1 MAPVGSYESL
11 MAAIQAGANSVYFG
25 IELLNMRA
33 RSSNN
38 FTTEDLANIVKIC
51 NEHGIKSYLTV
62 NTIIY
67 DKDMETLHKVMKAAK
82 DNNVSAIIACDI
94 AAIQCAIEYC
104 VEVHISTQL
113 NISNTQ
119 AVRFFSQYADV
130 VVLARELNLMQVKE
144 IYKAIQDEHI
154 CGPKGELVKLEMF
167 CHGALC
173 Q

>member
-1 MAPVGSYESL
+1 MALQRTDIEIMAPVGSYESL

-25 IELLNMRA
+25 IEMLNMRA

-94 AAIQCAIEYC
+94 AA
-104 VEVHISTQL
+104 
-113 NISNTQ
+113 
-119 AVRFFSQYADV
+119 
-130 VVLARELNLMQVKE
+130 
-144 IYKAIQDEHI
+144 
-154 CGPKGELVKLEMF
+154 
-167 CHGALC
+167 
-173 Q
+173 